1 MPKAFS
7 KLLCCRPIL
16 LTAIIFSVTQ
26 SLAYSV
32 LTHQEIIDLA
42 WNDSIRPL
50 LLAKF
55 PGATEAQLREAH
67 AYAYGGS
74 AIQDMGYYPFGK
86 KFFSNLTHYA
96 RTGDFI
102 SCLVRGARTIDE
114 YAFAIGALSHYL
126 GDSIGHSQAI
136 NPATALEF
144 PKLEHEFGPT
154 VTYGESPH
162 GHIRTEFAFD
172 IDELT
177 DAAFAPP
184 AYLRFIG
191 FQVPRKFLEHA
202 FADTYGFDIHEVL
215 GRAHP
220 ALRSYRSSVRS
231 FIPAFAEAE
240 VVLHRHQ
247 FPPHP
252 SDLAY
257 HTFAERVTQ
266 TNYERNWKHG
276 NRGPGLRA
284 HLLAILVFM
293 IPKIGPASDLAI
305 KIPTTDTEDRY
316 LHSLNHTVDTFR
328 AMLQNLAV
336 RPGAAVAPST
346 AAPSK
351 ADLENMDLQNTGLQN
366 TDRPNT
372 ELQNTE
378 LQNTD
383 LQNRDLQSADF
394 RNIDSQNDDLP
405 NLDLDTGRRLKRGDY
420 PLADQTYAQLL
431 HRLVSKPDRTI
442 PEPLEKNIVEFYEG
456 PGTTADLSQQI
467 QDQLTLLKKMKTVHR
482 AE

>member
-1 MPKAFS
+1 MPRAFS
-7 KLLCCRPIL
+7 RLLRRRSIL
-16 LTAIIFSVTQ
+16 LMAIIFLVTN
-26 SLAYSV
+26 SLGYSV
-32 LTHQEIIDLA
+32 LTHQELIDLA

-50 LLAKF
+50 LLARF
-55 PGATEAQLREAH
+55 PGATEEQLREAH

-102 SCLVRGARTIDE
+102 SCLFRDARTIEE

-202 FADTYGFDIHEVL
+202 FADTYGFDIHEIL

-252 SDLAY
+252 NDEAY
-257 HTFAERVTQ
+257 HTFAERVAR
-266 TNYERNWKHG
+266 TNYERNWKHA

-284 HLLAILVFM
+284 HLLAVLVFV
-293 IPKIGPASDLAI
+293 IPKIGAASDLAI

-328 AMLQNLAV
+328 AMLHNLAG

-346 AAPSK
+346 VAPFP
-351 ADLENMDLQNTGLQN
+351 ADLQNTDPQSN
-366 TDRPNT
+366 
-372 ELQNTE
+372 
-378 LQNTD
+378 
-383 LQNRDLQSADF
+383 DLQSADF
-394 RNIDSQNDDLP
+394 RNIDSQDDDLP
-405 NLDLDTGRRLKRGDY
+405 NLDLDTGNRLKRGDY
-420 PLADQTYAQLL
+420 PLADQTYDELL

-442 PEPLEKNIVEFYEG
+442 PEPLKKNIVEFYDG
-456 PGTTADLSQQI
+456 PGTSTDLSQQI
-467 QDQLTLLKKMKTVHR
+467 REQLTLLKKMKTTHPSK
-482 AE
+482 